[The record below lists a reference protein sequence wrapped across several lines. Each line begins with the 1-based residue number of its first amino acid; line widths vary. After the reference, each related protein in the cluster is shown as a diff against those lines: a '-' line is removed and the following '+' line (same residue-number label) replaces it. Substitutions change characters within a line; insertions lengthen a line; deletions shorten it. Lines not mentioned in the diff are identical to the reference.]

1 MTPDTVPQYGE
12 AILIMYSRRA
22 PAIVGSHSTCESWNR
37 LYKLDNLYLD
47 LSLKID
53 GSGPLLMGKL
63 LTPNPLEGRVRLVA
77 ENQEVLQD
85 AELGAMR
92 AWHFR
97 VPAGGVCRLEM
108 HLGGHSFVVRSL
120 DIP

>member
-1 MTPDTVPQYGE
+1 MTPDTIPQHGE
-12 AILIMYSRRA
+12 AILIMDSRSA
-22 PAIVGSHSTCESWNR
+22 PAIVRSHSTCESWNR

-47 LSLKID
+47 LSLK
-53 GSGPLLMGKL
+53 
-63 LTPNPLEGRVRLVA
+63 
-77 ENQEVLQD
+77 EVLQD
-85 AELGAMR
+85 AELRAMR

-108 HLGGHSFVVRSL
+108 HLGGHSFVVHSL